1 MKKGTLGAKAL
12 GALIGALLFYIIG
25 SGPVYGLTDKLWKA
39 ITKKKNVLAVECPA
53 LKGVMRPTKVGRI
66 VHTVVFALVVLLL
79 MEL

>member
-1 MKKGTLGAKAL
+1 MKKGTLEAKAL

-39 ITKKKNVLAVECPA
+39 ITKKKNILAVECPT
-53 LKGVMRPTKVGRI
+53 LKVMRPTKVGRI